1 MDPEAASQE
10 PPLPPLSPLPQHRG
24 APASSLGDEELTSL
38 NWLHE
43 NTNLL
48 QELRLGGDGEQ
59 PPSLNTLLR
68 GALTDCQGSPR
79 IQLPPGAGEPR
90 SDPSSAS
97 SCSKPPYSFSSLI
110 FMAIDG
116 SPSQCLPV
124 KDIYD
129 WILLTFPYFQKAPGG
144 WKNSVRHNLSLS
156 KCFRKMR
163 KDKSKNMGKGSLWSV
178 DPEYR
183 PALLE
188 AVRKTSSCTGTLQ
201 IRTNSSPSVAALYTE
216 EPGDYPGSDPQTPSL
231 VAVSPDA
238 PCLWGSN
245 PLPSDPSEDHNY
257 SIYKMAACLAAGGV
271 FQVDVGVSGAGGE
284 GLEELVAIEYCEP
297 EEEGEGC
304 VKDPLADS
312 GYIEYFVF
320 EAEGGASVDLRVL
333 QPDPDLQEAAGSLLN
348 LAGLNYSH

>member
-1 MDPEAASQE
+1 MLCKIESPCHFPRHERIERRLPLAREMDPEAASQE
-10 PPLPPLSPLPQHRG
+10 PPLPPPSPLPQHKG
-24 APASSLGDEELTSL
+24 APASSRGDEELTSL

-59 PPSLNTLLR
+59 PPSLTTLLR
-68 GALTDCQGSPR
+68 GALTDCQG
-79 IQLPPGAGEPR
+79 PPQ
-90 SDPSSAS
+90 DPA
-97 SCSKPPYSFSSLI
+97 
-110 FMAIDG
+110 
-116 SPSQCLPV
+116 PSRG
-124 KDIYD
+124 
-129 WILLTFPYFQKAPGG
+129 WRAQKAPVG

-188 AVRKTSSCTGTLQ
+188 AVRKTNSCIGTLQ
-201 IRTNSSPSVAALYTE
+201 IRTDFSPSVAALYTE
-216 EPGDYPGSDPQTPSL
+216 DPGDYPGSDPQTPSL

-245 PLPSDPSEDHNY
+245 PLTADPSEDHNY

-271 FQVDVGVSGAGGE
+271 FQVDVGVAGAERE
-284 GLEELVAIEYCEP
+284 GLEELVAIEYCET

-333 QPDPDLQEAAGSLLN
+333 QPDLDLQEAAGSLLN
-348 LAGLNYSH
+348 LAGLNY